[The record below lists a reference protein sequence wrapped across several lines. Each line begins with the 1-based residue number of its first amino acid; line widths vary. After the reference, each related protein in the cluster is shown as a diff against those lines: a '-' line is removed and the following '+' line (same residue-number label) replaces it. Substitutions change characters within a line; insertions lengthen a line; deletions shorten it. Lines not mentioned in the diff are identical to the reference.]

1 MNTTFEN
8 ELRKVFDKVPNLE
21 NKKYVGRAFY
31 ASIDKD
37 IKLKAEFIST
47 ETHER
52 FDAMKIRV
60 LHKCEGDLD
69 TNTIRLKE
77 ILGMKPVRNG
87 NFPNGVSPHMW
98 IYNGRLEWYAYAPGV
113 ADYVK
118 LAEQITDYAE
128 VFQDEDMHI
137 EMNGMSM

>member
-8 ELRKVFDKVPNLE
+8 ELRKVFDKVSNLE

-60 LHKCEGDLD
+60 LHKDEGELD

-77 ILGMKPVRNG
+77 IWGMKPVRNG
-87 NFPNGVSPHMW
+87 NFPNGV
-98 IYNGRLEWYAYAPGV
+98 
-113 ADYVK
+113 
-118 LAEQITDYAE
+118 
-128 VFQDEDMHI
+128 
-137 EMNGMSM
+137 

>member
-8 ELRKVFDKVPNLE
+8 ELRKVFDKVSNLE

-60 LHKCEGDLD
+60 LHKDEGELD

-77 ILGMKPVRNG
+77 IWGMKPVRNG

-98 IYNGRLEWYAYAPGV
+98 IYNGRLEWYAYTPTP
-113 ADYVK
+113 
-118 LAEQITDYAE
+118 LIMLNLQIRLQTMRRS
-128 VFQDEDMHI
+128 FRTKI
-137 EMNGMSM
+137 CT

>member
-8 ELRKVFDKVPNLE
+8 ELRKVFDKVSNLE

-47 ETHER
+47 ETHDK

-60 LHKCEGDLD
+60 LHKGEGELD

-77 ILGMKPVRNG
+77 IWGNRSGTEIFQTVFRRICGFITVGSNG
-87 NFPNGVSPHMW
+87 
-98 IYNGRLEWYAYAPGV
+98 
-113 ADYVK
+113 
-118 LAEQITDYAE
+118 
-128 VFQDEDMHI
+128 MHI
-137 EMNGMSM
+137 LPTPLIMLNLQIGLQTMRKYFRTKICIWK